1 MLRVER
7 NFRFSKF
14 NCSIAML
21 PIYRVENDAFTKS
34 GPAANS
40 PEVRVSPPEA
50 SGLALSA
57 ISTIGYN
64 FNVKSGI
71 KLLLGNKL
79 VQREVNPDGLTRHF
93 VSSITYSYR
102 F

>member
-1 MLRVER
+1 
-7 NFRFSKF
+7 
-14 NCSIAML
+14 ML